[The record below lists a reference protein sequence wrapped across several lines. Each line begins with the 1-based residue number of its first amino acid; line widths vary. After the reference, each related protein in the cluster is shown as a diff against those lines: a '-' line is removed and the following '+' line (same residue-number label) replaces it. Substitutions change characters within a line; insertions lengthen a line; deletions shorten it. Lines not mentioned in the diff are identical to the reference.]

1 MDPAG
6 IPAWTETI
14 RYLLEAPHLATEHV
28 RKVAPPKRWSG
39 KADVEVFETPGGD
52 GPMKVYAWSGAVKG
66 TNRRRFFAVMGV
78 GVITSAATAVR
89 AASWR
94 MRRSLVGDV

>member
-1 MDPAG
+1 
-6 IPAWTETI
+6 
-14 RYLLEAPHLATEHV
+14 
-28 RKVAPPKRWSG
+28 
-39 KADVEVFETPGGD
+39 
-52 GPMKVYAWSGAVKG
+52 MKVYAWSGAVKG